1 MNLNTASG
9 TPVLARI
16 TSITCDTIVVVIGT
30 AFPEVPFESRAAFK
44 GHKLENRAR
53 QLEAERMRREAE
65 QVTSRRRRV
74 QKQQSMYRS
83 RSKQA
88 KAVMLLEDADVS
100 CIETEETG
108 RRPNG
113 PMVVFCTGSIAQV
126 VDADNSDIMNHP
138 FLKIVAPED
147 IVHVSRFFD
156 RMAAS
161 DDVVFETF
169 SLLQRPHVIEGDIF
183 VSDEENMRVVVEA
196 LGANVQDGIAILV
209 RKIKVVRAPTR
220 DTMGNYVRAAVDAD
234 IDMENLSLAELV
246 SSDPETSEAP
256 EQMNVWALA
265 ILAAHVVA
273 LPTEQMNNN
282 VSKRQIPY
290 GGIIAFGNSPGTI
303 QALQPKQPCPD
314 KSGKPRGPLLGLVDI
329 ALDVHV

>member
-1 MNLNTASG
+1 
-9 TPVLARI
+9 
-16 TSITCDTIVVVIGT
+16 
-30 AFPEVPFESRAAFK
+30 
-44 GHKLENRAR
+44 
-53 QLEAERMRREAE
+53 
-65 QVTSRRRRV
+65 
-74 QKQQSMYRS
+74 MYRS

-256 EQMNVWALA
+256 EQWSNM
-265 ILAAHVVA
+265 
-273 LPTEQMNNN
+273 
-282 VSKRQIPY
+282 R
-290 GGIIAFGNSPGTI
+290 
-303 QALQPKQPCPD
+303 
-314 KSGKPRGPLLGLVDI
+314 
-329 ALDVHV
+329 